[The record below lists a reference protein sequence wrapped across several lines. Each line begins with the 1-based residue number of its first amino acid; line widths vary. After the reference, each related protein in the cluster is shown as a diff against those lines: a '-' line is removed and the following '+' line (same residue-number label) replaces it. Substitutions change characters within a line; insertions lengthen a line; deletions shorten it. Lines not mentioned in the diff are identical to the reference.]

1 MNLLGIIILLAGPA
15 LGIAWIIL
23 EFKGSRAQRLTCG
36 ILALVTLTVVTWFAT
51 HVINQLNYNAWYGSA
66 TKGMIDETIRGI
78 EAGKSEM
85 VLRELKA
92 FQSDYHP
99 TYENRA
105 SYRPLA
111 EQAAERMKK
120 ANPQQAEALQPP
132 APAGPSEGGR

>member
-1 MNLLGIIILLAGPA
+1 MNLLGLISLLVGPA

-36 ILALVTLTVVTWFAT
+36 ILALIMLTVVTWFAT
-51 HVINQLNYNAWYGSA
+51 YVVNQLHYNAWYGFA
-66 TKGMIDETIRGI
+66 TKGLIDETIRGI

-92 FQSDYHP
+92 FQSEYQP

-105 SYRPLA
+105 GYQPLA
-111 EQAAERMKK
+111 EQTTERIKK
-120 ANPQQAEALQPP
+120 ENPQQENP
-132 APAGPSEGGR
+132 